1 MNQIRN
7 LFLLDPDVIYLNHGS
22 FGATPRQV
30 LDVYQHW
37 QRRIENQP
45 VKFLSSEIFD
55 HLERSRQV
63 LGNYLHSPPDCLA
76 FVPNATFGVNIVARS
91 LRLKPGDEILTS
103 DHEYGACL
111 NAWEFVCQHSGA
123 SLIRQPVPLPLSNPD
138 DISSHLLSAVT
149 TRTKLIFL
157 SHITSPTAICFPVEQ
172 ICNYARNLGILS
184 FIDGAHAPG
193 QIDLDLLEIGAD
205 FYTGNCHKW
214 MMAPKGSGFLFVRTE
229 LQDLID
235 PLVVSW
241 GWGTDYEHSSGS
253 RFLDYLQWWGTHDPS
268 AFLTVPAAIDF
279 QNQYHWPEIRKDC
292 HQLAI
297 ATRKKIDS
305 ITRLDPVCPDSTSW
319 INQMFVNRLPTC
331 IESNLLKKKLL
342 EDFKIEIPL
351 ITWNDQK
358 FIRTSIQGYNT
369 ERDTASLLYALE
381 SIFT

>member
-22 FGATPRQV
+22 FGATPSQV
-30 LDVYQHW
+30 LDVYQNW
-37 QRRIENQP
+37 QRTIENQP
-45 VKFLSSEIFD
+45 VKFLSSEIFN

-91 LRLKPGDEILTS
+91 LRLKPGDEILTT

-111 NAWEFVCQHSGA
+111 NAWEYVCQHTGA
-123 SLIRQPVPLPLSNPD
+123 SLIRQAIPLPLSNPD

-149 TRTKLIFL
+149 TRTRLIFL

-172 ICNYARNLGILS
+172 ICDYARDSGILS

-193 QIDLDLLEIGAD
+193 QIDLNLQEIGAD

-214 MMAPKGSGFLFVRTE
+214 MMAPKGSGFLFVRPE

-279 QNQYHWPEIRKDC
+279 QNRYDWPEIRKDC
-292 HQLAI
+292 HQLVV

-305 ITRLDPVCPDSTSW
+305 ITGLDPVCPDSTSW
-319 INQMFVNRLPTC
+319 INQMFVNRLPHD
-331 IESNLLKKKLL
+331 IEPKSLKKKLL

-351 ITWNDQK
+351 ITWNNQK

-369 ERDTASLLYALE
+369 EEDTTSLLYALE
-381 SIFT
+381 SIFV